1 MLKGTMSKIIPIFYL
16 PKEYPEDM
24 SILAK
29 GLVVNNGQ
37 TLKNALYWLE
47 GKLVTHKVNKGKPAG
62 TPMSATTIKNYL
74 AGFYVLDLY
83 KADGYI
89 YSETNTKKTK
99 ASISVQSTIKVINS
113 LQDISHNLPSIEVF
127 NENLTQI
134 CSQYSQLVKDY
145 TNARFQLHE
154 KHQLSENPEA
164 ALLQKLLI
172 QHCGY
177 SYVGNPGVGYLDLF
191 YKDKIQID
199 NYLNLLDFILNNY
212 RDIAQKSLG
221 LVPVAQIR
229 DRVVRQVSDYTEE
242 DLKKHLIQLQLTHR
256 IELRTTKSQ
265 LARNMGIDLIDI
277 RGVKYGFIKILE
289 PAIAV

>member
-1 MLKGTMSKIIPIFYL
+1 MSKIIPIFYL
-16 PKEYPEDM
+16 PKEYEEDM
-24 SILAK
+24 RILAE
-29 GLVVNNGQ
+29 GLVANNGQ
-37 TLKNALYWLE
+37 TLKVALSWLE
-47 GKLVTHKVNKGKPAG
+47 RKLVTHKAHKGKPAG

-83 KADGYI
+83 KADGHI
-89 YSETNTKKTK
+89 YSDTKTEKTR
-99 ASISVQSTIKVINS
+99 ASISVQSKIQVINPLENFAQNFSS
-113 LQDISHNLPSIEVF
+113 LEAF

-145 TNARFQLHE
+145 SNARFLLYE

-164 ALLQKLLI
+164 SQLQELLI
-172 QHCGY
+172 KHCGY
-177 SYVGNPGVGYLDLF
+177 RYVGNPGVGYLDLF
-191 YKDKIQID
+191 YRHKIQID

-229 DRVVRQVSDYTEE
+229 DRVVKQVSDYTEE

-289 PAIAV
+289 SAIAV

>member
-1 MLKGTMSKIIPIFYL
+1 M
-16 PKEYPEDM
+16 YPEDM
-24 SILAK
+24 RILVK
-29 GLVVNNGQ
+29 GLVANEGQ
-37 TLKNALYWLE
+37 TLKTALYWLE
-47 GKLVTHKVNKGKPAG
+47 GKLVTHNVNKVKPAG

-83 KADGYI
+83 KADGHI
-89 YSETNTKKTK
+89 YSKTNTEKTRP
-99 ASISVQSTIKVINS
+99 SISVQSTIQIINPLENLAQNSPS
-113 LQDISHNLPSIEVF
+113 LETF

-154 KHQLSENPEA
+154 KHQLSENPKP

-177 SYVGNPGVGYLDLF
+177 SYVGNPGVGYLELF
-191 YKDKIQID
+191 YRDKIEID

-229 DRVVRQVSDYTEE
+229 DRVVKQVSDYTEE
-242 DLKKHLIQLQLTHR
+242 DLKKHLIQLQLTRR

>member
-1 MLKGTMSKIIPIFYL
+1 MSKIIPIFYL

-191 YKDKIQID
+191 YREKIEID
-199 NYLNLLDFILNNY
+199 SYLKLLEFIVKNYASL
-212 RDIAQKSLG
+212 AKKTLG
-221 LVPVAQIR
+221 LVPLSQIFTHLKLVAN
-229 DRVVRQVSDYTEE
+229 YTEK
-242 DLKKHLIQLQLTHR
+242 DFNTHLNQLRLTHR
-256 IELRTTKSQ
+256 VELITTKAQ
-265 LARNMGIDLIDI
+265 LAQNIGIDLVEISGI
-277 RGVKYGFIKILE
+277 KYGFVKVIQ
-289 PAIAV
+289 PALAS